1 MKTIENLLTA
11 DYLADEEVQEDIAEI
26 HRLAVAECN
35 KSKNIVK
42 LMAGVG
48 VFAGMLNSP
57 DADLCKKAAKTLLFL
72 LYHNFPKV
80 RKLAAEKLYTGL
92 LTMESYE
99 AVIPGGEDAY
109 DEVNELISETDWSA
123 EVKVLTAETKVKMYG
138 YFGHEI
144 KLKEP
149 AAQEPATELKS

>member
-1 MKTIENLLTA
+1 MKTIENLLTT
-11 DYLADEEVQEDIAEI
+11 DYLTDDEVQVDILEI
-26 HRLAVAECN
+26 HKLSVAECN

-48 VFAGMLNSP
+48 VFAGMLNSSNEE
-57 DADLCKKAAKTLLFL
+57 LCKKAVKTLLFL

-92 LTMESYE
+92 LTMESYD
-99 AVIPGGEDAY
+99 AIIPGGEDAY

-123 EVKVLTAETKVKMYG
+123 DVKTLTAATKVKMYA
-138 YFGHEI
+138 YFGHEV
-144 KLKEP
+144 KLKDD
-149 AAQEPATELKS
+149 AKAKTE